1 MGVLDNQLPF
11 MATVITVA
19 VLSKE
24 IHKGASHI
32 LLCHCMASGRGS
44 GGSVAGVACVA
55 CVICVVCVVCVVCV
69 ACVICVVLKAWVA
82 SLICVA
88 CFPCVV

>member
-55 CVICVVCVVCVVCV
+55 CVICVV
-69 ACVICVVLKAWVA
+69 LKAWVA